1 MLIRHLSFRA
11 RILCGETGDSIIIL
25 MEAYAMIMVMETP
38 RLEDVKLAARRM
50 LAVVLAAF
58 VTAAALSVLPWEEAG
73 RVETAPALYSVS
85 PDSALTDATEIP
97 EAAGTVLIS
106 RMEDDPAVPAGS
118 AADDPG
124 SLEQAQ
130 EPAMVQSASAAA
142 GEEAVRNATVPE
154 AAGPAEESAHTEETD
169 ASPAAPAPEGPVLT
183 GSLRTDY
190 CVGSLPDYSGV
201 SVSAAGKETAL
212 ADCLVEGWDT
222 SSAGEKFLTVTVGE
236 EKIRVPYGVAEY
248 TVHLNGNGGAL
259 SAGTVSLRDYRL
271 PEMAE
276 PVRPGKDFA
285 GWYRDPACTVP
296 FESAAPGELCLELYA
311 GWTDFPGFTC
321 DAEGCITGYTD
332 LRLNDGLLVLPSDA
346 GCTGVRSGA
355 LAGLAGVWEIYI
367 PAGITCIEPGAF
379 GDLGEEVYVEVHPEN
394 PAYMSVNGILYTKT
408 GEKAL

>member
-1 MLIRHLSFRA
+1 MLIRHLSFHA

-25 MEAYAMIMVMETP
+25 MEAYAMIMMRETP

-85 PDSALTDATEIP
+85 ADSALTDATEIP

-118 AADDPG
+118 ADSGSG

-130 EPAMVQSASAAA
+130 APAMAQSPIAAA
-142 GEEAVRNATVPE
+142 GEEAVRNAAVP
-154 AAGPAEESAHTEETD
+154 D
-169 ASPAAPAPEGPVLT
+169 ADTSLAAPAPVGPVLT

-201 SVSAAGKETAL
+201 SVSAAGRETAL
-212 ADCLVEGWDT
+212 ADCMVEGWDT

-311 GWTDFPGFTC
+311 GWTDFSGFTC

-379 GDLGEEVYVEVHPEN
+379 GDLGDEVYVEVHPDN